1 MTSDRKIRANRG
13 NARASTG
20 PKTARGRAR
29 TSRNALRQALSRPFY
44 SDPGLSEEVEVLAHG
59 IDGADASAEIR
70 ELAHRVAEAQV
81 DLRRVRYARHQL
93 LSQKLS
99 DPDYDSSANTRKKVA
114 LIRSQIRGDRIAG
127 S

>member
-1 MTSDRKIRANRG
+1 
-13 NARASTG
+13 
-20 PKTARGRAR
+20 
-29 TSRNALRQALSRPFY
+29 LSRPFY